1 MEIINTFL
9 SEYGTG
15 IIYTV
20 IIAIAGYIGRIA
32 KKYIN
37 DKTKKS
43 VVRTVVQAVE
53 QIYTDL
59 HGADKL
65 KKAIESATEMLNEKG
80 ITVTDLELRMLIESA
95 LAEFNK
101 AFYKDTPLSTAS
113 ADGTTFYE
121 NNLNGLTFEADTVP
135 IKELKAG
142 GNFADNDGNTSERA
156 DE

>member
-20 IIAIAGYIGRIA
+20 LIAIAGYIGRIA

-37 DKTKKS
+37 DKTKES

-53 QIYTDL
+53 QIYTDV

-65 KKAIESATEMLNEKG
+65 QKAIESATDMLNEKG

-95 LAEFNK
+95 LAEFNE
-101 AFYKDTPLSTAS
+101 AFYMDTPLSTVS
-113 ADGTTFYE
+113 ADRITFY
-121 NNLNGLTFEADTVP
+121 NNGLNGLMLEDAIAP
-135 IKELKAG
+135 IKKLKAG
-142 GNFADNDGNTSERA
+142 GNFADNNGDTSERA
-156 DE
+156 NE